1 MSIYLQVG
9 CLMGKMEDVVF
20 VSEKAF
26 GKRRRDED
34 DDEAVRKRVQ
44 VKNEDESTSGS
55 SSESEGDDDSDV
67 EPNARVRNAM
77 SAVRIPTE
85 PQATQSQDNLAVRIK
100 SEGPSDSK
108 QDEGDSARERKYGY
122 THELEL
128 TSTDLVLI
136 YLDELQ
142 DALRARFPNATF
154 TNRKKVCR
162 NTAALRGYV
171 KYLEYIVKFTLTDDD
186 PVRQATIGN
195 VCKGAKKRK
204 WTDDVLNLRI
214 AHLRK
219 AQRNF
224 PASHP
229 TAVAGQSSQDDSQ
242 GVRTAT
248 ADVHAMREEIS
259 DLKDEVRR
267 RKSMHDK
274 LGRTFAKKKKLVED
288 TEKAN
293 KELESVVRRREAEIA
308 ILRSRSTGS
317 TSTAESQED
326 SRRIEKAE
334 NVAREASK
342 AAKGAEEAA
351 KAAQAKANSIY
362 KHYDSVQK
370 KNTVLIGKLRMMA
383 KAGGLD
389 GPDTAFRKEL
399 DALKAPELTE
409 LNEYEEQE

>member
-1 MSIYLQVG
+1 
-9 CLMGKMEDVVF
+9 MGKMEDVVF

-100 SEGPSDSK
+100 SEGHSDSK
-108 QDEGDSARERKYGY
+108 QDE
-122 THELEL
+122 
-128 TSTDLVLI
+128 DLVLI

-195 VCKGAKKRK
+195 ICKGAKKRK
-204 WTDDVLNLRI
+204 WTDKVLNLRI

-242 GVRTAT
+242 GMRTAT

-326 SRRIEKAE
+326 SRQIEKAE